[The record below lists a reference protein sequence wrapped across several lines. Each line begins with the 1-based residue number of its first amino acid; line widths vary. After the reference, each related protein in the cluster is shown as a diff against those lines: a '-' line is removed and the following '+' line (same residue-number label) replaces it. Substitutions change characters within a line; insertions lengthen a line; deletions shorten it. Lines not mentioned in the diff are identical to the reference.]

1 MKKIL
6 TSALALGA
14 MTLIVGC
21 GDGDLVE
28 LKNNGNDQA
37 MFDLGNQEIM
47 KKYPNYKLYDYTSVR
62 AISDIKDPEG
72 KIKEMKRD
80 LEIDKTPYSNYVFL
94 LNPNDKKTIKLWV
107 FIAIKTLRKEF
118 IVLWMM
124 LLGFMQDNKTS
135 GKIPLSF

>member
-14 MTLIVGC
+14 MTLIIGC

-47 KKYPNYKLYDYTSVR
+47 KKYPDYKLYDYTSVR
-62 AISDIKDPEG
+62 AISDFKDPEG

-80 LEIDKTPYSNYVFL
+80 LEIDRYPYSNYVFL
-94 LNPNDKKTIKLWV
+94 LNPNDKKDYKVVYVRCDSDLKKRIYCPV
-107 FIAIKTLRKEF
+107 VDAYRIYAR
-118 IVLWMM
+118 
-124 LLGFMQDNKTS
+124 
-135 GKIPLSF
+135 